1 MRTALDGSPSG
12 RVAIV
17 TGGSRGAGLAATG
30 RLAACGCAVVVN
42 YLHDQRAAESAV
54 DAVLADHGDAV
65 AVRADVAD
73 ELDVARLFTETT
85 AAFGGVDVV
94 VHAVAGRVPV
104 AAVTDVDVVE
114 FDAVM
119 RVSARAAFVVSREA
133 ARHVRDHGA
142 IVSLRCSASGSQLRS
157 HGVSMA
163 ATAAGDVLTRALAFE
178 LRERCVT
185 VNAVSVE
192 ADRPCAPDRV
202 AEVIEFLVGDDGHRL
217 TGQVLRV
224 GGRGGRPTGAAL
236 LHRQRPG

>member
-54 DAVLADHGDAV
+54 DAVLAGDGDAV

-73 ELDVARLFTETT
+73 ELDVARLFAETT
-85 AAFGGVDVV
+85 AAFGGVDIV
-94 VHAVAGRVPV
+94 VHAVGGRAPV
-104 AAVTDVDVVE
+104 AAVTDVDVAE
-114 FDAVM
+114 FDALM

-142 IVSLRCSASGSQLRS
+142 IVSLRSSASGSRLRT

-163 ATAAGDVLTRALAFE
+163 ATAAADVLTRALAFE
-178 LRERCVT
+178 LRERRVT
-185 VNAVSVE
+185 VTAVSLE
-192 ADRPCAPDRV
+192 AGRPCAPDRV
-202 AEVIEFLVGDDGHRL
+202 AEVIEFLVSDDGRRL

-224 GGRGGRPTGAAL
+224 GDQSGPPTAAARV
-236 LHRQRPG
+236 HR